1 MNELKIYLKKFSELN
16 AQILEIENK
25 LAIFKKNRETLENNI
40 IPLIESNNLKDK
52 DIKIGNSKFQ
62 YHVTEKK
69 DTFTQ
74 QYIKTH
80 LIEFFK
86 ETNRGKYSN
95 EQCQKMAD
103 DIFQYLVNKR
113 NSKRSVSLKCTQLL
127 EK

>member
-25 LAIFKKNRETLENNI
+25 LAILKKNRDSLENNI

-52 DIKIGNSKFQ
+52 DIKIANTKFQ
-62 YHVTEKK
+62 YHISEKK
-69 DTFTQ
+69 DSFTQ

-80 LIEFFK
+80 LLDFFT
-86 ETNRGKYSN
+86 ETNKGRYSN

-113 NSKRSVSLKCTQLL
+113 NSKKSVSLKCVHIQ